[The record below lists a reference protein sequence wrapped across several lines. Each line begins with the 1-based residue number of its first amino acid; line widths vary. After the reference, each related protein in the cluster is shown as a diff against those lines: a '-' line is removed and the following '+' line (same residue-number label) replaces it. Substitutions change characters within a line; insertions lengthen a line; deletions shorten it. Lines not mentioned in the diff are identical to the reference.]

1 MLILQWICDSPIP
14 CNTIPYY
21 TAYVLSVAH
30 KRDTVIGAFDILQYL
45 LYLLLI

>member
-1 MLILQWICDSPIP
+1 MLILKWICDSPIP
-14 CNTIPYY
+14 YHTILYY

-45 LYLLLI
+45 VLI

>member
-1 MLILQWICDSPIP
+1 MLILKWICDSPMQYH
-14 CNTIPYY
+14 TIPYH

-45 LYLLLI
+45 LLI